1 MARGQIRILLVE
13 PTETGA
19 GSIIDALRQQGC
31 APIHQRV
38 ENKAGLLDALK
49 HQTWDAVIANYL
61 LPGFSGLDALIFVRH
76 ISASLPFI
84 MISGIYGE
92 ATAVEAMKAGAS
104 DYLLRADLGRL
115 GTVLENELA
124 AAESRRHRQRA
135 EGAMQFLASIVD
147 SSEDAIYGKDLN
159 CIISSWNPAAE
170 RIYGYRT
177 EDIIGKSITLLFPK
191 HRRDELL
198 QILTAVRGGRAITF
212 ADTERRHQDGRLIP
226 ISVIISPIRNGE
238 GRVVGRRPSP
248 VTSPGRSTLTANAS
262 ASSKASPSR
271 SAKSVSSPACCP
283 SAPPAKT
290 SATTT
295 ATGRRLNPTS
305 ASIRM
310 PSFPT
315 ASVLIASRSMSRSLS
330 LPTEYFRRPPAC
342 PDLRN
347 ATCLPLTIA

>member
-31 APIHQRV
+31 APIHRRV

-238 GRVVGRRPSP
+238 GRVVGAAAIARDITRQKHIDRERERLIQS
-248 VTSPGRSTLTANAS
+248 LTV
-262 ASSKASPSR
+262 KAGEVRKLTGLLPIC
-271 SAKSVSSPACCP
+271 AAC
-283 SAPPAKT
+283 K
-290 SATTT
+290 
-295 ATGRRLNPTS
+295 N
-305 ASIRM
+305 IRNDHGYWQKVE
-310 PSFPT
+310 SYIGEHSDAVF
-315 ASVLIASRSMSRSLS
+315 SHGL
-330 LPTEYFRRPPAC
+330 C
-342 PDLRN
+342 PDCIKKYESGIISPN
-347 ATCLPLTIA
+347 